1 MLVVTTC
8 SHCENDDGQRSC
20 WQYSVVL
27 LQRPTCASTCSRF
40 KLMLMLILL
49 NGDDGDDDDDCS
61 GKDDNDDDGDSYGGP
76 HMLQLA
82 VGLT

>member
-1 MLVVTTC
+1 
-8 SHCENDDGQRSC
+8 
-20 WQYSVVL
+20 
-27 LQRPTCASTCSRF
+27 
-40 KLMLMLILL
+40 MLILL

-61 GKDDNDDDGDSYGGP
+61 DKDDNDDDGDSYGGP